1 VALRSFDGG
10 DMTFQHT
17 GYTVIDHLLDRLTAL
32 GVERMF
38 GVPGDFTLAMLDR
51 VEAHPDIDWVGC
63 SAELG
68 AAYAADGYARVRGL
82 GVVCTTFGVGELSAI
97 NGIAG
102 SYAERVPVIH
112 VVGAPA
118 TSVQRA
124 GRPTHHTLGDG
135 DFHHFSRM
143 HAEVTGVQASLTLE
157 NAQSEIDHAIREVL
171 ERRLPGYIVIPADV
185 GLAEVDPAVQPLLR
199 HPDPTSS
206 RALTRFRDA
215 VTPLVLDAERP
226 TVLADI
232 LVERF
237 GAEAALHELLGTGV
251 PHSTLLWGRRVVHES
266 SPAFVGT
273 YVGAASREV
282 VRETV
287 EKSDALIQVGVQFT
301 DLTSGFFSQNLP
313 EKGTIVIDGTTA
325 TVGGLT
331 YGPIAMTRALE
342 VISGLIRQRVRP
354 LPTPPAE
361 RPPVLPVSSYD
372 GPQLRQESLWSTV
385 SSWLRPGDTVLADQ
399 GTSFYGIGA
408 HRLPGDVLFMG
419 QPLWAS
425 IGFTLPA
432 VLGAALAAPQRRPI
446 LLIGDG
452 AAQLTIG
459 ELGTLVRNRVPAIV
473 VIVDNDGYTV
483 ERAIHGQDAEYNDI
497 ATWDWVGLSQALGVA
512 RAERVDTVDG
522 LRAALDHARATDHGV
537 SVIAAAVPRDDVP
550 PLLAAI
556 ARAAA
561 AANSSH

>member
-1 VALRSFDGG
+1 
-10 DMTFQHT
+10 MTFQHT

-32 GVERMF
+32 GVDRMF
-38 GVPGDFTLAMLDR
+38 GVPGDFTLTMLDR
-51 VEAHPDIDWVGC
+51 VEAHPDVEWVGC

-118 TSVQRA
+118 TATQRA
-124 GRPTHHTLGDG
+124 ARPTHHTLGDG
-135 DFHHFSRM
+135 DFRHFARM

-157 NAQSEIDHAIREVL
+157 NATSEIDHVIREVL
-171 ERRLPGYIVIPADV
+171 ERRLPGYIVIPTDV
-185 GLAEVDPAVQPLLR
+185 GMAEVEPAVQPLLR
-199 HPDPTSS
+199 HSDPTNPK
-206 RALTRFRDA
+206 ALARFREA
-215 VTPLVLDAERP
+215 VTPLMLDSKSP

-237 GAEAALHELLGTGV
+237 GAQDALHDLLATGV
-251 PHSTLLWGRRVVHES
+251 LHSTLLWGRRVVDES
-266 SPAFVGT
+266 VASFVGT
-273 YVGAASREV
+273 YIGAASRPI
-282 VRETV
+282 VRDTV

-301 DLTSGFFSQNLP
+301 DLTTGFFSQNLP
-313 EKGTIVIDGTTA
+313 VRGTIVVDGTTA
-325 TVGGLT
+325 TVDGVT
-331 YGPIAMTRALE
+331 YGPIAMARTLE
-342 VISGLIRQRVRP
+342 VLAVLIRTRTRP
-354 LPTPPAE
+354 LPLPAAE
-361 RPPVLPVSSYD
+361 RPPTLPKLGELTSQLMQ
-372 GPQLRQESLWSTV
+372 GPLWSV
-385 SSWLRPGDTVLADQ
+385 VASWLRSGDMVIAEQ
-399 GTSFYGIGA
+399 GTSFYGISA
-408 HRLPGDVLFMG
+408 HRLPKGVLFMG

-432 VLGAALAAPQRRPI
+432 LLGASLAAPHRRPI

-473 VIVDNDGYTV
+473 IVVDNDGYTV
-483 ERAIHGQDAEYNDI
+483 ERAIHGSDASYNDI
-497 ATWDWVGLSQALGVA
+497 ATWDWVGVARAMGVA
-512 RAERVDTVDG
+512 RAERVETTDG
-522 LRAALDHARATDHGV
+522 LRAALNRARAASDGV
-537 SVIAAAVPRDDVP
+537 SMIVAAVPKNDVP
-550 PLLAAI
+550 PLLEAI

-561 AANSSH
+561 SANAAR

>member
-1 VALRSFDGG
+1 
-10 DMTFQHT
+10 MNFQHT
-17 GYTVIDHLLDRLTAL
+17 GYTVTDHLLDRLTAL

-38 GVPGDFTLAMLDR
+38 GVPGDFTLTMLDR

-63 SAELG
+63 SGELG

-118 TSVQRA
+118 TAIQRA

-135 DFHHFSRM
+135 DFRHFARM
-143 HAEVTGVQASLTLE
+143 QAEVTGVQAFLTLE
-157 NAQSEIDHAIREVL
+157 NATSEIDHVIREVL

-185 GLAEVDPAVQPLLR
+185 GLAEVDPATQPLLR
-199 HPDPTSS
+199 QPDPTNS
-206 RALTRFRDA
+206 RALIRFRDA
-215 VTPLVLDAERP
+215 VTPLIMDAERP
-226 TVLADI
+226 AVLADI

-237 GAEAALHELLGTGV
+237 GAQAALHELLATGV

-273 YVGAASREV
+273 YVGSASRDI
-282 VRETV
+282 VRDTV
-287 EKSDALIQVGVQFT
+287 EQSDALIQVGVQFT

-313 EKGTIVIDGTTA
+313 ESGTIVVDGTTV
-325 TVGGLT
+325 TVNGVT

-342 VISGLIRQRVRP
+342 VLSALVRHRTRP
-354 LPTPPAE
+354 LPPPPIE
-361 RPPVLPVSSYD
+361 RPPALPVPNDD
-372 GPQLRQESLWSTV
+372 GPQLRQASLWSMV
-385 SSWLRPGDTVLADQ
+385 SAWLRPGDTVMADQ

-432 VLGAALAAPQRRPI
+432 ILGAALAAPQRRPI

-473 VIVDNDGYTV
+473 IVVDNDGYTV
-483 ERAIHGQDAEYNDI
+483 ERAIHGPDAAYNDI
-497 ATWDWVGLSQALGVA
+497 AAWDWVRLAQALGAA
-512 RAERVDTVDG
+512 RAERVDTVDR
-522 LRAALDHARATDHGV
+522 LEAALDHARAADHGV
-537 SVIAAAVPRDDVP
+537 SLIAAAVPRDDVP
-550 PLLAAI
+550 PLLEAI

-561 AANSSH
+561 EANGGR